1 MLLLSC
7 IVSLLNNGI
16 IIQFGACTTKST
28 VTLPIAYTK
37 YFSIAISH
45 TYGDNN
51 ATRTN
56 KSGLTGISFSL
67 AAGNFNMWWITVG
80 F

>member
-1 MLLLSC
+1 M
-7 IVSLLNNGI
+7 VFNNGI
-16 IIQFGACTTKST
+16 LVQFGACTTKST
-28 VTLPIAYTK
+28 ITLPVAYTK

-51 ATRTN
+51 ATRTV
-56 KSGLTGISFSL
+56 KSGLTGVSFST
-67 AAGNFNMWWITVG
+67 AVGRFDMWWITVG